1 MFELGRNKILRGN
14 GEFNKVYSKGR
25 SFANKELVIYVLED
39 EKLKGKAGFAAGK
52 KLGCAVIRN
61 RVKRILREAY
71 RLNQHNINQN
81 CAIILVGRKNLVEA
95 KCEVAI
101 KSLKD
106 ICKRAKIW
114 LDND

>member
-1 MFELGRNKILRGN
+1 
-14 GEFNKVYSKGR
+14 
-25 SFANKELVIYVLED
+25 
-39 EKLKGKAGFAAGK
+39 
-52 KLGCAVIRN
+52 
-61 RVKRILREAY
+61 
-71 RLNQHNINQN
+71 LNQHNINQN

-114 LDND
+114 IDKD